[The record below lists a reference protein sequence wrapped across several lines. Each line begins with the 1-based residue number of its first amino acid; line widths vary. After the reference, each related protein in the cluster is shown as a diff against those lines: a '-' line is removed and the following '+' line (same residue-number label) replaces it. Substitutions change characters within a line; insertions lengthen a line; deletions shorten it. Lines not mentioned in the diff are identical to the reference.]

1 MSFQVEEKEDH
12 ALVTSRVEKLDSSCA
27 PDLKSKFVYLNK
39 QGIRNIIL
47 DLSKTRYCDSSGLS
61 SILVAHRLCKEANGS
76 FILASI
82 QDAVQKLID
91 ISQLNNVLKITP
103 TVKEAEDLLRME
115 ELERNIG
122 NSGEE

>member
-1 MSFQVEEKEDH
+1 MAFEVQEKKDH
-12 ALVTSRVEKLDSSCA
+12 TLITSGVEKLDSSCA

-39 QGIRNIIL
+39 QGVRNIIL

-76 FILASI
+76 FILASL
-82 QDAVQKLID
+82 QDSVQKLID

-103 TVKEAEDLLRME
+103 TYKEAVDLLQME
-115 ELERNIG
+115 EVERDVDKG
-122 NSGEE
+122 NE